1 MSLDSALRGIV
12 VLEVASYIPGPL
24 CAQVLA
30 DMGAEV
36 IKVERPGGDP
46 LRQLDPRPP
55 GAENPLFAA
64 FNRGKRSV
72 ELDLKSAEGADTLRG
87 LVSQAD
93 VLIDGFRP
101 GVLERLGVGAIALRA
116 LNPRLIYCALSG
128 YGDAS
133 EQRAQAGHDLNFLA
147 LAGLVGM
154 STVGGIP
161 AMPGAPLV
169 CVIG

>member
-1 MSLDSALRGIV
+1 MALDSALRGIV

-55 GAENPLFAA
+55 GEENPLFAA

-72 ELDLKSAEGADTLRG
+72 ELDLKSAAGADALRE
-87 LVSQAD
+87 LVKQAD

-101 GVLERLGVGAIALRA
+101 GVLERLGVGATALRA
-116 LNPRLIYCALSG
+116 LNSHLIYCALSG

-133 EQRAQAGHDLNFLA
+133 AQ
-147 LAGLVGM
+147 
-154 STVGGIP
+154 
-161 AMPGAPLV
+161 
-169 CVIG
+169 